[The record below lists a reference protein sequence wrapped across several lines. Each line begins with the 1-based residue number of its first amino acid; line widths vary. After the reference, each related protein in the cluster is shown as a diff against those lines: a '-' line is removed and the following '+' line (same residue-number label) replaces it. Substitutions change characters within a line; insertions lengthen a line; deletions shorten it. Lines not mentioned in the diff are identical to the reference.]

1 MRTVCGVSETG
12 FAVLAEPPSRAEV
25 HDAVQLAEA
34 ALSVY
39 RRGAPAYARL
49 AELDTASGMGIA
61 FRSPASTA
69 RAAGAVLG
77 TLQLA
82 VDAAA
87 VAVDYVEETEYSGGE
102 VDPFVLEALGGRPR
116 FELEIVELADGSI
129 RGRLRLLATRDGR
142 GKVLN
147 VALIASVLLTGLI
160 TTIPTVVIGVL
171 IAVNELTPDERDA
184 KIRALQDELS
194 ALRDEVRQQL
204 ATNGELAPRV
214 ERLERVTPGGV
225 SSDVDVVIEV
235 DIAA

>member
-1 MRTVCGVSETG
+1 M
-12 FAVLAEPPSRAEV
+12 

-49 AELDTASGMGIA
+49 AELDASGMGIA

-82 VDAAA
+82 VDADA

-204 ATNGELAPRV
+204 ATNGELAPRL
-214 ERLERVTPGGV
+214 ERLERVTPGGA
-225 SSDVDVVIEV
+225 SSDVDMVIEL